1 MAHLGSTHV
10 LIAMAVLLLAAGSAG
25 AAQGAAT
32 LTAAAQPA
40 SGNAAASAASASG
53 YSTLWGKDGELW
65 KPSGPLPD
73 FSFAGYHQGND
84 PLPSPPVTKSVLDFK
99 PGSRDDTEML
109 VKAVEWAHKQS
120 PPKGGYT
127 VLYIPAGTYTLTE
140 RLWIKKSNIVI
151 RGAGAGQT
159 VLDIPKSLWDL
170 YGKSKGSESGGYV
183 NWGGF
188 ITVWG
193 SAKKGSLLTT
203 ATGSAKRGDYRL
215 TVKDAS
221 KLRIGTYYDLWWKD
235 VGGKLNRAMFDGKTD
250 APDMYVGSTRTRF
263 TAKVVGI
270 NGKTVTLERALPYP
284 ISSSIDR
291 VSFLAPAKTVE
302 EVGVEGLTFK
312 FKWEPY
318 AGHHCE
324 RGWNAIE
331 IQAARDCWV
340 RDIEIINPDSGVLL
354 NYLAS
359 AITTTGIKIWYTKT
373 RANRI
378 PNPYGETTDADGHW
392 GLVYSVSH
400 DALFSNFSFTGRLL
414 HDVGTGM
421 GGKWGVFMDGYLSDG
436 NLDLHRGLAGPT
448 LYANIN
454 VGKGSDALGSGGPS
468 RAGPNSV
475 AYSTWWN
482 IRSNNPID
490 PNHSNNKPGSCL
502 FGTSI
507 NLVGV
512 NLNSNYRG
520 MCSSWHYERS
530 IKGPANIYTAQLA
543 RRAGRR

>member
-1 MAHLGSTHV
+1 MAYLGSFHAQV
-10 LIAMAVLLLAAGSAG
+10 AAVALLLAARAAATPYLTAGLTVDTQPTPSG
-25 AAQGAAT
+25 AAIKAA
-32 LTAAAQPA
+32 
-40 SGNAAASAASASG
+40 ASG
-53 YSTLWGKDGELW
+53 YSSLWGKNGELW

-73 FSFAGYHQGND
+73 FSFAGYHQGKG
-84 PLPSPPVTKSVLDFK
+84 PLPSPAVTKSVLAFK
-99 PGSRDDTEML
+99 PGSKDDTDML
-109 VKAVEWAHKQS
+109 MKAVDWAHKQS

-127 VLYIPAGTYTLTE
+127 VLYIPAGTYTLTA

-159 VLDIPKSLWDL
+159 ILYIPKSLWDL
-170 YGKSKGSESGGYV
+170 YGKSKGSVSGGYV

-193 SAKKGSLLTT
+193 STKKGSLLTT
-203 ATGSAKRGDYRL
+203 ATGTAKRGDYRL
-215 TVKDAS
+215 AVKDAS
-221 KLRIGTYYDLWWKD
+221 KLKVGQYYDLWWKD
-235 VGGKLNRAMFDGKTD
+235 VGGKLNRAMFDGKAD
-250 APDMYVGSTRTRF
+250 GPASYVGSTRTRF

-270 NGKTVTLERALPYP
+270 NGKVVTLERALPYP
-284 ISSSIDR
+284 ISSSIDK

-359 AITTTGIKIWYTKT
+359 SITVTGIKIWYTKT
-373 RANRI
+373 RANHI

-392 GLVYSVSH
+392 GLVYSVSY
-400 DALFSNFSFTGRLL
+400 DALFSNFTFTGRLL

-421 GGKWGVFMDGYLSDG
+421 GGKWGVFMDGWLSDG

-448 LYANIN
+448 LYTNIN
-454 VGKGSDALGSGGPS
+454 VGRGSDALSSGGPS

-482 IRSNNPID
+482 IRSAKAID
-490 PNHSNNKPGSCL
+490 PNHSNNKPGSCS

-512 NLNSNYRG
+512 NLNSNARG
-520 MCSSWHYERS
+520 MCPSWHYERS
-530 IKGPANIYTAQLA
+530 IKGPTNIYQAQLA
-543 RRAGRR
+543 RRTRRR

>member
-1 MAHLGSTHV
+1 MRPSSAHALGVMTA
-10 LIAMAVLLLAAGSAG
+10 LLLLAAGVPAAPLPAANAAAVVQPTAG
-25 AAQGAAT
+25 GGAAT
-32 LTAAAQPA
+32 TAAAT
-40 SGNAAASAASASG
+40 G

-65 KPSGPLPD
+65 KPSGPLQD

-99 PGSRDDTEML
+99 QGSTDTEML
-109 VKAVEWAHKQS
+109 VKALDWAHQQS
-120 PPKGGYT
+120 PKGGYI

-159 VLDIPKSLWDL
+159 ILSIPKSLWDL
-170 YGKSKGSESGGYV
+170 YGKSKGSVSGGYV

-193 SAKKGSLLTT
+193 STKKGSLLTT
-203 ATGSAKRGDYRL
+203 ATGTARRGDYSL
-215 TVKDAS
+215 TVQDAS
-221 KLRIGTYYDLWWKD
+221 KLKIGKYYDLWWKD
-235 VGGKLNRAMFDGKTD
+235 VGGKLNRAMFDGKMD
-250 APDMYVGSTRTRF
+250 APAMYVGSTRTRF

-270 NGKTVTLERALPYP
+270 NGNKVTLERALPYP
-284 ISSSIDR
+284 ISSSIDE
-291 VSFLAPAKTVE
+291 VSFLAPANTVE

-359 AITTTGIKIWYTKT
+359 SITVTGIKIWYTKT
-373 RANRI
+373 RANHI
-378 PNPYGETTDADGHW
+378 PNAYGENTDADGHW

-400 DALFSNFSFTGRLL
+400 DALFSNFTFTGRLL
-414 HDVGTGM
+414 HNVGTGM
-421 GGKWGVFMDGYLSDG
+421 SGKWGVFMDGWLSDG

-448 LYANIN
+448 LYTNIN
-454 VGKGSDALGSGGPS
+454 VGKGSDALASGGPS

-482 IRSNNPID
+482 IRSDKPID
-490 PNHSNNKPGSCL
+490 PNHSNNKPGSCD

-512 NLNSNYRG
+512 NLNSYARG
-520 MCSSWHYERS
+520 MCSSWHFERS
-530 IKGPANIYTAQLA
+530 IKGPANIYDAQLA
-543 RRAGRR
+543 RRKGQR